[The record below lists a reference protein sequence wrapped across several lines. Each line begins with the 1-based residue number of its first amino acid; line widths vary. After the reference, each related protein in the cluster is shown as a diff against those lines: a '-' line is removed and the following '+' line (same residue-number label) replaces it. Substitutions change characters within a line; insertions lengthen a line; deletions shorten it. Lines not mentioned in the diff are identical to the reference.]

1 VRKNKVSPS
10 RIPNSQASPS
20 LSIDGGPQ
28 GMWRGFEQINV
39 IRKDE
44 RDSGELMEKE

>member
-1 VRKNKVSPS
+1 MEGLRPMSARV
-10 RIPNSQASPS
+10 
-20 LSIDGGPQ
+20 Q